1 MFHSSFSS
9 QRSSPPVDEHFSTSL
24 HRRCINCYIA
34 FEYFAIKEVKK
45 DIGSRCEGR
54 IGPHLNLSSLHSPY
68 QAEIGHG
75 YTDVWLWQ
83 RGCIKAPLPSLLQ
96 IYRRLLLSDQQ
107 ISSIEV
113 VQLKFKTVKKVIN
126 LLRKWFPLQLATA
139 CISEY
144 LHVPLMIVAN
154 STFWLFFLN
163 LSLLGWIYSGG
174 IVTEELSIIVWTPR
188 IEKRARFGHGHFCQ
202 IFHSARATLI
212 MGLPTRRSSVKIISF
227 ESVCSRN
234 KISAKKEFL
243 VQKHYF

>member
-1 MFHSSFSS
+1 MICNCNSLLSSLLMLTHRHQGAQVANAQGLAMSIHTSVSFFILK
-9 QRSSPPVDEHFSTSL
+9 PAFLSTCRRTFL
-24 HRRCINCYIA
+24 HDVASTLYKLIYCVWIFCSGRRW
-34 FEYFAIKEVKK
+34 KK
-45 DIGSRCEGR
+45 DIGSSSEGR

-113 VQLKFKTVKKVIN
+113 VRLKFKTDKNVIN

-154 STFWLFFLN
+154 STFWLIFF
-163 LSLLGWIYSGG
+163 
-174 IVTEELSIIVWTPR
+174 
-188 IEKRARFGHGHFCQ
+188 
-202 IFHSARATLI
+202 
-212 MGLPTRRSSVKIISF
+212 
-227 ESVCSRN
+227 
-234 KISAKKEFL
+234 
-243 VQKHYF
+243 